1 MEANVVLYFKEEF
14 MELLYFLESI
24 RNPFL
29 DAFFSVITFLGGE
42 AAFLIFGMLLYWCV
56 DKNRGFYIMT
66 IGFVGTLINQVL
78 KMIFMIPRP
87 WVIDKDFTIVESA
100 RAEATGYSFPS
111 GHTQNAV
118 GTYGGIAR
126 FTKKTWLRVIS
137 IIFIVLVSFSRLYLG
152 VHTPLDV
159 GVSLIIGTVLVFA
172 LYPLFELARRKP
184 FVMNFIFGGFV
195 LLSVLFCLY
204 VAFWKFPED
213 VDQVNLF
220 EARKIAASF
229 LGASLAA
236 LICNPIENKYIKFET
251 AAPIAGQIVKIIVGA
266 ALIFGVK
273 TGLGELFKLCGG
285 GVEPLWL
292 RCIRYFTIVAV
303 SVLVYPLLFKY
314 FNKIGAK
321 KQ

>member
-1 MEANVVLYFKEEF
+1 MGV
-14 MELLYFLESI
+14 LYFLESI
-24 RNPFL
+24 RNPFF
-29 DAFFSVITFLGGE
+29 DAFFSALTFLGGE
-42 AAFLIFGMLLYWCV
+42 AAFLIFGMVLYWCV

-66 IGFVGTLINQVL
+66 VGFVGTMINQVL

-87 WVIDKDFTIVESA
+87 WVIDKNFTIVESA

-126 FTKKTWLRVIS
+126 FTKKVWLRVVM
-137 IIFIVLVSFSRLYLG
+137 IVLALLVSFSRLYLG

-159 GVSLIIGTVLVFA
+159 GVSLAIGILLVFA
-172 LYPLFELARRKP
+172 LYPLFELARKKP
-184 FVMNFIFGGFV
+184 FVMNYIFGGFV

-204 VAFWKFPED
+204 VGLWNFPED
-213 VDQVNLF
+213 VDKTNLF
-220 EARKIAASF
+220 EARKIGASF

-236 LICNPIENKYIKFET
+236 FLCNPIENRYIRFET
-251 AAPIAGQIVKIIVGA
+251 AATIPGQIVKILVGA

-273 TGLGELFKLCGG
+273 TGLSELFKLIGG
-285 GVEPLWL
+285 GIEPLWL
-292 RCIRYFTIVAV
+292 RCVRYFMIVAL
-303 SVLVYPLLFKY
+303 SILVYPLLFKY
-314 FNKIGAK
+314 FSKIGAK